1 MTDKGL
7 KQQEQKENNKE
18 NRKQTVKVAITSS
31 ICALLFI
38 IILLLLILLGLK
50 NCSNKQNNDGPTS
63 SSTPDS
69 SYVDNYDRDD
79 IDNVFKKIVWEYLD
93 FNGFEVPLTDL
104 TNVIAVTYA
113 DNNTSFDL
121 AISVE
126 STTNRVYHYKVVNK
140 EYTNHEDFLGYLL
153 DNETDLFLDAAA
165 SVDNYVATNEIIT
178 TSKTKNKYLISESPS
193 SIKYFSGFYFENNE
207 YHVYQKKE
215 LTSSNPFNE
224 EADQIININNLL
236 YGYYQNLI
244 V

>member
-1 MTDKGL
+1 MTDKEL
-7 KQQEQKENNKE
+7 DQQDKQEQKEDNNEK
-18 NRKQTVKVAITSS
+18 RKQTVKIAIISS
-31 ICALLFI
+31 ICTLLFI

-50 NCSNKQNNDGPTS
+50 NCSNKQNNDGPAS
-63 SSTPDS
+63 SSIPEST
-69 SYVDNYDRDD
+69 YVDKYDRNDT
-79 IDNVFKKIVWEYLD
+79 DNAFKKIVWEYLD

-104 TNVIAVTYA
+104 TNVIAVTYT

-121 AISVE
+121 AISVK
-126 STTNRVYHYKVVNK
+126 SASNRVYHYKVINK

-165 SVDNYVATNEIIT
+165 SVDNYVATNEAIT
-178 TSKTKNKYLISESPS
+178 TSKTNNKYLISEAP
-193 SIKYFSGFYFENNE
+193 
-207 YHVYQKKE
+207 
-215 LTSSNPFNE
+215 SSNPFNE